1 MKAPALVL
9 LAAVATGSAAAAA
22 AEEPAPTTS
31 VAVEV
36 FTVGLAGDP
45 AADTVWFRRDEGT
58 LTGGADPTV
67 LARELSGRAATRIVF
82 IHSTSWRWEPDG
94 RIVLTYLAWAADG
107 TLGDGARPLPRL
119 APRGPTDPLHPRPP
133 EIRELDPLAH
143 GLRHLAFLL
152 ATDTGGDVAAA
163 LGPRATAAVRALE
176 PTVAGE
182 LPSTPTAPE

>member
-1 MKAPALVL
+1 MNLALALL
-9 LAAVATGSAAAAA
+9 LAAAATATAGQPAAA
-22 AEEPAPTTS
+22 TS

-36 FTVGLAGDP
+36 FTVGLAGESSD
-45 AADTVWFRRDEGT
+45 AVWYRRDEGP
-58 LTGGADPTV
+58 LTGGADPTD
-67 LARELSGRAATRIVF
+67 LARELGDLGTTRIVL

-107 TLGDGARPLPRL
+107 HLRDGVRPLPQL
-119 APRGPTDPLHPRPP
+119 SPPGPTDPLHPRPP

-152 ATDTGGDVAAA
+152 ATDAGGDVSSA
-163 LGPRATAAVRALE
+163 LGPRATTAVQALE

-182 LPSTPTAPE
+182 MPATPTAPN

>member
-1 MKAPALVL
+1 MNLALALL
-9 LAAVATGSAAAAA
+9 LATAATGTAGQAAAA
-22 AEEPAPTTS
+22 TS

-36 FTVGLAGDP
+36 FTVGLAGD
-45 AADTVWFRRDEGT
+45 AAEAVWYRRDDGP
-58 LTGGADPTV
+58 LTGGADPTD
-67 LARELSGRAATRIVF
+67 LARELGERAATRIVL

-107 TLGDGARPLPRL
+107 HLRDGAQPLPQL
-119 APRGPTDPLHPRPP
+119 APPGPTDPLHPRPP

-152 ATDTGGDVAAA
+152 ANDAGGDVASA
-163 LGPRATAAVRALE
+163 LGPRATAALRALE

-182 LPSTPTAPE
+182 LPTTPTASE